1 MAGKS
6 SRSNSNKTGILKIA
20 AELGVSAATVS
31 RALRPETAHMVSD
44 DRRKKILD
52 LADKMHFSPNP
63 GARMLRRGINTTLTV
78 VVPLDE
84 TIFFSEFYSR
94 FLSGTLRSAA
104 ARGWDVQIRTL
115 KRKHGANFRET
126 IQHIGMDAS
135 GVIYM
140 AEPLDEQEVLQ
151 LKGYRR
157 PLIMTKAALPTH
169 IDVARLGL
177 PVVGVNNFTGARSA
191 ISLLQQLGHKKI
203 GLLLGPHESRD
214 ASERKAGYL
223 DVIHHSDL
231 EVRPEWIIEGAFNV
245 EGGRAIMEQLL
256 QCRELPTAICCASDE
271 IAFGAISVMQVAGL
285 QCPGDISI
293 VGFDDGFWAT
303 MCRPSLT
310 TVRQPLA
317 DMAERAVVAILEAS
331 SSRGKIHPPQP
342 AELPTSL
349 VIRDSTQMFQRK

>member
-1 MAGKS
+1 MPPKTP
-6 SRSNSNKTGILKIA
+6 RSNSNKTGILKIA
-20 AELGVSAATVS
+20 AELGVSVATVS

-44 DRRKKILD
+44 DRRKQILD
-52 LADKMHFSPNP
+52 LAEHLQFSPNP
-63 GARMLRRGINTTLTV
+63 GARMLRRGINTSLTV

-115 KRKHGANFRET
+115 KRKPGANFRET
-126 IQHIGMDAS
+126 MQHIGMEAS

-140 AEPLDEQEVLQ
+140 AEPLNEHEVQQ
-151 LKGYRR
+151 LKGYKR
-157 PLIMTKAALPTH
+157 PLIMTKAALPAH
-169 IDVARLGL
+169 IDVSKVGF
-177 PVVGVNNFTGARSA
+177 PVVGVNNLTGANSA
-191 ISLLQQLGHKKI
+191 ISLLQQLGHKRI
-203 GLLLGPHESRD
+203 GLLLGPSESRD

-223 DVIHHSDL
+223 DVIRHSKLD
-231 EVRPEWIIEGAFNV
+231 VRPEWTIQGAFNV
-245 EGGRAIMEQLL
+245 EGGRSMMEQLL
-256 QCRELPTAICCASDE
+256 KCQDLPTAICCASDE
-271 IAFGAISVMQVAGL
+271 IAFGAISVMQVAGI
-285 QCPGDISI
+285 QCPRDMSV

-317 DMAERAVVAILEAS
+317 DMAERAVVAILEAAS
-331 SSRGKIHPPQP
+331 SKGKIHPPQP

-349 VIRDSTQMFQRK
+349 VIRDSTQLFSGK